1 MHSYQLC
8 PKVPV
13 VLHPCRYLVLPFFFL
28 KKSRF
33 SRSLVVSHGNVNLY
47 FLTLNDMEHLSGGLF
62 ATLISLVKCLFS
74 SHIPSFKIGLLKFH
88 HLILRV
94 LYIRLLEIIH
104 QKCDLQIFSRRWL
117 FCKANVFHF
126 GKVQFIKF
134 LHLWIV
140 ILVM

>member
-8 PKVPV
+8 PKVLV
-13 VLHPCRYLVLPFFFL
+13 VLHPCRYLVLPFFFFL
-28 KKSRF
+28 KSRF

-74 SHIPSFKIGLLKFH
+74 SHIPSFKIGLLKFR
-88 HLILRV
+88 HLVLRV

-104 QKCDLQIFSRRWL
+104 QKCDLQIFSRL
-117 FCKANVFHF
+117 
-126 GKVQFIKF
+126 
-134 LHLWIV
+134 
-140 ILVM
+140 